1 MAHGANE
8 TEIKLAVK
16 STQAARRLLRAAGF
30 TVSRRRVFESN
41 VIFDT
46 PKLTLRKAATLLR
59 VRKAGGVSTIT
70 YKGRPAVARHKS
82 REELEL
88 EIADAGTMSAI
99 IERLGLSPVFRYEK
113 YRTEYRQSRGAGM
126 AMLDETPVGVYLE
139 LEGSPRWI
147 DRTAR
152 QLGFSERDYIVH
164 SYARLYLEWCRRER
178 VKAGDMVFGRAGK
191 SRPPATAKWHGGS
204 RGRNK

>member
-1 MAHGANE
+1 MTHGANE
-8 TEIKLAVK
+8 TESKLAVE
-16 STQAARRLLRAAGF
+16 STQAARRLLRAVGF

-46 PKLTLRKAATLLR
+46 PKLALRQAAALLR

-70 YKGRPAVARHKS
+70 YKGRPAVARHKT

-88 EIADAGTMSAI
+88 EIADAATMSSI
-99 IERLGLSPVFRYEK
+99 IGRLGLSPVFRYEK

-126 AMLDETPVGVYLE
+126 AMLDETPVGVYVE

-152 QLGFSERDYIVH
+152 QLGFSERDYIVR
-164 SYARLYLEWCRRER
+164 SYARLYLEWCRRKR
-178 VKAGDMVFGRAGK
+178 VKPADMVFGRAGK
-191 SRPPATAKWHGGS
+191 KAQG
-204 RGRNK
+204 